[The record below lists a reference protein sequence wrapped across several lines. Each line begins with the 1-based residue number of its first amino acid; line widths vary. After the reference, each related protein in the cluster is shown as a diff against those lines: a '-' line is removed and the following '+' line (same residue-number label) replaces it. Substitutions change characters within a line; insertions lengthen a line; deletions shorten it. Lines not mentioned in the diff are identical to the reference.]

1 MPEYLYHLVPADQW
15 ASVRDERQPYFPP
28 SYDQDGFIHLTKKA
42 ELLLPV
48 ANHFYKDV
56 PGPTTVPAMRI
67 GSELASAK
75 HVSRS
80 ARSGKYLVL
89 KIDEFRLSAEVKYEA
104 AAPVGEKETTN
115 FSQNGSQVELFP
127 HLYGTID
134 FKAVVEELDV
144 TRDSATGE
152 FLSIAGLEE

>member
-1 MPEYLYHLVPADQW
+1 MPEYLFHLVPADQW
-15 ASVRDERQPYFPP
+15 TTVREERQPYFPP

-56 PGPTTVPAMRI
+56 PGPIAAAAMRTR
-67 GSELASAK
+67 SELASAK
-75 HVSRS
+75 HVTSSTRT
-80 ARSGKYLVL
+80 GKYLVL
-89 KIDEFRLSAEVKYEA
+89 KIDEFRLSAEVKYEP

-134 FKAVVEELDV
+134 FKAVVQELDV
-144 TRDSATGE
+144 TRDQETGE
-152 FLSIAGLEE
+152 FLSIAGLEA

>member
-15 ASVRDERQPYFPP
+15 ITAREERQPYFPP

-56 PGPTTVPAMRI
+56 PG
-67 GSELASAK
+67 
-75 HVSRS
+75 
-80 ARSGKYLVL
+80 KYLVL
-89 KIDEFRLSAEVKYEA
+89 KIDEYRLSAEVKYEP

-134 FKAVVEELDV
+134 FKAVAEELEV
-144 TRDSATGE
+144 TRNSETGE
-152 FLSIAGLEE
+152 FLSIAGLEAEAS